1 MTFTHSYT
9 HTDTHTHSY
18 THAHTHFLLPV
29 ETRRVERARVSL
41 VRVQREDG
49 GRGATVEGEGED
61 EIQKDEEIRM
71 PKGVVVIDTPE
82 WEAREE
88 GEEGGEREERVVEE
102 EMQQM
107 QQLQHEV
114 QQENERTRERERARE
129 IAAKAEEKEGKKE
142 AVEEKENMCS
152 DKEERGRRA
161 AEKRAAFLLQA
172 AGISSC
178 PPLTSPTPPATVLI
192 CGMLTAAGMA
202 KVAVAVHSVV
212 VVDDGVE
219 TGV

>member
-29 ETRRVERARVSL
+29 ETRRVVERARVSL

-49 GRGATVEGEGED
+49 ERGATVEGEREE
-61 EIQKDEEIRM
+61 EIQKDEEIGM
-71 PKGVVVIDTPE
+71 PKGLVAIDTPA
-82 WEAREE
+82 WEARK
-88 GEEGGEREERVVEE
+88 EGGERQERVVEE
-102 EMQQM
+102 LMQQM
-107 QQLQHEV
+107 LQLQHEL